1 MAVLP
6 TFVIS
11 KRQKEDRYVDFR
23 NRQGTDMG
31 NLIAIFDFGY
41 FTSKNAVLTILKDF
55 WRNFIL
61 EMSNIPKNTSFRA
74 SQMVKM
80 AVLGANK

>member
-11 KRQKEDRYVDFR
+11 KRQKEDMWALDIH
-23 NRQGTDMG
+23 RQGTDLG
-31 NLIAIFDFGY
+31 NLIGIFDFGY

-61 EMSNIPKNTSFRA
+61 EMSNIPTNTSFRA

-80 AVLGANK
+80 AVLGAS